1 MTISHCMFSVSSNSV
16 LAAACEP
23 AAPLPALWV
32 TPSHGGKGSR
42 EARRCR
48 VLHWRPGMPVGGLL
62 VLMGHVQQ
70 ARFAE
75 IGTEQLHAYRQIIG
89 KARRQGDPRYPGEV
103 GGNGV
108 DIGQIQADR
117 IIDLLADAERRNR
130 RSRAENDIHLL
141 EGGEEI
147 VLDQAADLLCLQ
159 VVGIVVA

>member
-75 IGTEQLHAYRQIIG
+75 IGAEQLHAHRQVID
-89 KARRQGDPRYPGEV
+89 KARRQGDARHAGEV
-103 GGNGV
+103 GGK
-108 DIGQIQADR
+108 DR
-117 IIDLLADAERRNR
+117 KSTRLNSSHVKTSYA
-130 RSRAENDIHLL
+130 
-141 EGGEEI
+141 
-147 VLDQAADLLCLQ
+147 VFCL
-159 VVGIVVA
+159 

>member
-75 IGTEQLHAYRQIIG
+75 IGTEQLHAYRQ
-89 KARRQGDPRYPGEV
+89 
-103 GGNGV
+103 
-108 DIGQIQADR
+108 DR
-117 IIDLLADAERRNR
+117 KSTRLNSSHVRISYA
-130 RSRAENDIHLL
+130 
-141 EGGEEI
+141 
-147 VLDQAADLLCLQ
+147 VFCWKKK
-159 VVGIVVA
+159 